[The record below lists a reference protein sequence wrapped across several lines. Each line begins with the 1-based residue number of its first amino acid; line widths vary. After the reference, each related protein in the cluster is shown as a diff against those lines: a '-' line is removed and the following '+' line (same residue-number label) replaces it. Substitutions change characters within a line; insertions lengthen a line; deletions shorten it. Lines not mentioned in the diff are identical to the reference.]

1 MPVDAPQRPPSPGGP
16 RLNRGDLLVALAREA
31 IAGALEVPAPDP
43 PGEGAAWLGER
54 GATFVTLTVDGAL
67 RGCIGS
73 VEAYRPLGDDV
84 RANAVAAALR
94 DPRFPPLARHE
105 LDRIR
110 IGVSLLSPLEPLP
123 WIDEAEARRRLRR
136 GVDWVVLEVG
146 RRRAT
151 FLPQV
156 LEQLPTPAAFLGAL
170 KRKADLPEDFWGPE
184 VRLYRYTV
192 TKYEEGAETRREVA

>member
-1 MPVDAPQRPPSPGGP
+1 MPVDAPQRPQGP
-16 RLNRGDLLVALAREA
+16 EGAGLNRGDVLVALAREA
-31 IAGALEVPAPDP
+31 IANALEVPAPDP
-43 PGEGAAWLGER
+43 PGDGEDWLQAR

-84 RANAVAAALR
+84 CANAVAAALR

-105 LDRIR
+105 LGRIR
-110 IGVSLLSPLEPLP
+110 IGVSILSPLEPLP
-123 WIDEAEARRRLRR
+123 CADETEARRRLER
-136 GVDWVVLEVG
+136 GVDGVVLEVG

-156 LEQLPTPAAFLGAL
+156 WEQLPTPEAFLGAL
-170 KRKADLPEDFWGPE
+170 KNKAGLPEDFWGPD

-192 TKYEEGAETRREVA
+192 TKYEEGADPRREVA